1 MSLNVNAKPFVSQ
14 LYLAE
19 CNFFNEL
26 EKKFVKNNKF
36 LFEDKDE
43 NDDDIIRLENNNA
56 LKKIGK
62 KFGIKIKDDLFDGE
76 VIDIT
81 DYNILQNG
89 IKFILSCK

>member
-43 NDDDIIRLENNNA
+43 NDDDIIRLENNLV
-56 LKKIGK
+56 LKLRTIYSMEK
-62 KFGIKIKDDLFDGE
+62 
-76 VIDIT
+76 
-81 DYNILQNG
+81 
-89 IKFILSCK
+89 